1 VANGIRLTGMP
12 AYKSILTET
21 QMWQV
26 SLLLAQADKPLPPA
40 AAEILRGEPIVP
52 VAAGREKKK

>member
-1 VANGIRLTGMP
+1 MP